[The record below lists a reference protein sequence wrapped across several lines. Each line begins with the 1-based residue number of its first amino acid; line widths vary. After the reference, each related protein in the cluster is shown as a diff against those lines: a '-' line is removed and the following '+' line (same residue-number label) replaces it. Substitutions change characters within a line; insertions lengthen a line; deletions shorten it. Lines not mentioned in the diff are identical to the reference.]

1 MDRIRTADYWTEDLH
16 GSVRRKTF
24 STVSRA
30 AICLRKLEEMM
41 MGEGL
46 WEGIFSNDEMNKGL
60 DRRKMPA
67 GRYIVDRYTLQ

>member
-1 MDRIRTADYWTEDLH
+1 
-16 GSVRRKTF
+16 
-24 STVSRA
+24 
-30 AICLRKLEEMM
+30 LRKLEEMM